1 MLVTLKC
8 DSQVEC
14 PLETGAPWF
23 HPQPAAVLRRT
34 PVQWEP
40 HKAACTITFSFF
52 FFFLVYPD
60 LKSYLKQVIQQPSGL
75 LNSFFHQ
82 TALIPFLV
90 WKANAK
96 S

>member
-1 MLVTLKC
+1 MRVTLKC

-14 PLETGAPWF
+14 PLETGGLWF
-23 HPQPAAVLRRT
+23 HPQPASVEEDASAVGASQSCL
-34 PVQWEP
+34 
-40 HKAACTITFSFF
+40 HDHFF
-52 FFFLVYPD
+52 FFSFFLVYPD

-82 TALIPFLV
+82 TALILFLV

-96 S
+96 SR